1 MGDLSKNFSLREFEY
16 SDTANRLGIDNKVR
30 HNEVK
35 KNIKALVDN
44 ILQPLRDAWNGPI
57 FINSGYRCL
66 KLNEAVG
73 GVPTSQHVM
82 GMAADCGS
90 NDPYALAKL
99 AKWMN
104 LDFDQCILY
113 PTFTH
118 FSYRRDGRN
127 RGEVLYNKSWKGPR
141 GL

>member
-82 GMAADCGS
+82 GMACDCGS

-99 AKWMN
+99 AKWMK

-141 GL
+141 DL

>member
-30 HNEVK
+30 HEEVK
-35 KNIKALVDN
+35 KNIKSLVDN
-44 ILQPLRDAWNGPI
+44 ILQPLRNVWSGPI

-82 GMAADCGS
+82 GCAADCGC

-99 AKWMN
+99 AKWMK

-118 FSYRRDGRN
+118 FSYRRDGKN
-127 RGEVLYNKSWKGPR
+127 RGEVLYNKDWKGPR
-141 GL
+141 DL